1 MPSARFHN
9 QGSDIETG
17 DRRMTKHSRWLI
29 AGAAS
34 ALIAGSGLAFGQG
47 MQQPSGGMQ
56 GGASGGMQG
65 GASGERN
72 LGSGGGAATTGQ
84 EGGSMRDS
92 QPSTSGQGSSSD
104 RMQSDRPQAQ
114 DRGAATRDE
123 TQPQRGDTT
132 RSGAQS
138 SQQRGTS
145 GQSSERGT
153 NGQGSAGANTS
164 VNLSSQQRTQIRQVV
179 LRNHSIPHVNN
190 VDVRINVGAVLPRT
204 VELIDV
210 PEDVVTI
217 FPRFRRHKIVIIH
230 DQVVIVE
237 PSTFKIVAVLPA

>member
-1 MPSARFHN
+1 
-9 QGSDIETG
+9 
-17 DRRMTKHSRWLI
+17 
-29 AGAAS
+29 
-34 ALIAGSGLAFGQG
+34 
-47 MQQPSGGMQ
+47 MQ
-56 GGASGGMQG
+56 GGASSERNLGGG
-65 GASGERN
+65 GASSERN
-72 LGSGGGAATTGQ
+72 LGSGGATSGQ
-84 EGGSMRDS
+84 EGGSMRSS

-104 RMQSDRPQAQ
+104 RLQSDQPQAQ
-114 DRGAATRDE
+114 DRGGATRDE
-123 TQPQRGDTT
+123 TRPQRGDTP
-132 RSGAQS
+132 RNGAQS
-138 SQQRGTS
+138 QQQRGTS

-153 NGQGSAGANTS
+153 TGQGSAGSGASTG

-190 VDVRINVGAVLPRT
+190 VDVSINVGVVLPRT

-217 FPRFRRHKIVIIH
+217 YPRFRRHKIVIIH